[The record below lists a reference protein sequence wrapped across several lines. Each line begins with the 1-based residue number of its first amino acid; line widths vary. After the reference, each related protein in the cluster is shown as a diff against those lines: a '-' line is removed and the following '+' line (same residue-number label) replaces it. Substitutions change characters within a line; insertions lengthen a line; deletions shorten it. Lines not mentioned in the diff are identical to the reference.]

1 MPLSTTIA
9 DDLHLVHTIYDGP
22 YQAEILLNYFKEI
35 WSDEKYA
42 NYHEIFDARNMD
54 VEAAEFTSLLM
65 IAKSST
71 KSYYDNPTTKK
82 AIIVKN
88 GQQKDFM
95 DFYQS
100 ARSLLSIQGSSTL
113 KLFDNI
119 SEAKNW
125 LGA

>member
-1 MPLSTTIA
+1 MPLTITIE
-9 DDLHLVHTIYDGP
+9 DDLHLIHTTYDGP
-22 YQAEILLNYFKEI
+22 YQAEILLNYFKET

-54 VEAAEFTSLLM
+54 VERAEFTSLLM

-71 KSYYDNPTTKK
+71 KSYYDNPKTKK

-119 SEAKNW
+119 DEAKNW
-125 LGA
+125 LRA